1 MADINSSY
9 KSTITEFVKACND
22 INDNFQKNETNDLKI
37 LTSLTNKINLLIP
50 VTEKFERSIKTSP
63 TLIVLD
69 DSLLLSLENSCSTL
83 YNTLILESKNKS
95 ILENPKHLFFF
106 LNVKYFVVLLFFI
119 FHILSK
125 ECNTNYGKNCFKFF
139 VSLVK
144 FCLDLYL
151 QVNSI
156 DESLNFLINNIIK
169 KSEDYCDQLVDF
181 SEGDMLT
188 DFYLTNVQVY
198 FHKKDLTNAALYE
211 SKIKN
216 TDIKLNENQILEFC
230 KTVYNCSLNI
240 IKESNNSLNIEYVV
254 FLKKASQMIP
264 LQSELTN
271 NTSKSKFKDL
281 KYSILVLLADYH
293 VKLLHFKDAEIVI
306 EEILQNY
313 QIDLNL
319 VTLKIDMIK
328 KKYSAKDSQ
337 LVIKYKEIL
346 KRFIMS
352 SIFNNNISCLES
364 MTTFFCDLAKYSP
377 EEAFACSEYVLTN
390 QTSKIPLDIIE
401 KLFNNRLFIL
411 TEFLNTSEA
420 IKITQLKSSFDG
432 LQRIIE
438 EELSETSVNSIV
450 TLVWNYAKKLIKKT
464 LIKEA
469 LEWFNQLDNDIINN
483 KISDETKNIISRAMQ
498 QCELELGNY
507 EKVYYIYEKKMIE
520 EKDNNNNFKT
530 QIILFKTKVKEA
542 EDIFEKNKTE
552 LHILEKIANDCKNII
567 LNLKHIS
574 KSYNQFYDFLY
585 ACFIDFKS
593 NNPVLLYLL
602 DFLLAEKDSS
612 EITGNNENENL
623 CEVNN
628 NSSSNSSDLL
638 RNLSFMRILRLAIQL
653 HVTNLEL
660 LDKKNFIQEFP
671 NIYLPKFEKLLKQGL
686 NVLVRFRQLKELDIN
701 SNSTSSNQL
710 IKGSFTNTEIKWFAA
725 VAFNLENKCFQNDLY
740 LNNMNMCKVAVGYIN
755 LIDKKSLNDL
765 ELKELKVR
773 EMRCICLDC
782 FYKKDGNIFNLSEV
796 NELNASILKLI
807 GESMDILP
815 HCNDKNQYTE
825 MMDCVRELWLAR
837 FSLID
842 YEKKDQNLFNLFNN
856 HNFINLLITD
866 DELVKGC
873 FCIAFNNYIDN
884 KSNKSSLKQFDFDKK
899 KISLLIN
906 KTLPTLSIKE
916 SLIYN
921 RKYVEWLFH
930 QDPDEEL
937 SKLIRKILIKSSSLS
952 DNEKEDPEIFS
963 EFDWLS
969 THCWNVSIRCLIE
982 EEEEK
987 EMHSNNNNTQLSKI
1001 WFDLAIDSSKHLN
1014 NGKKEKLK
1022 SLRIEMSIR

>member
-1 MADINSSY
+1 MADISSSC
-9 KSTITEFVKACND
+9 KSTITEFVEACND
-22 INDNFQKNETNDLKI
+22 INDKFQKNETNDSKI
-37 LTSLTNKINLLIP
+37 LSSLTNKINLLIP
-50 VTEKFERSIKTSP
+50 VTEKFERSIKTIP

-69 DSLLLSLENSCSTL
+69 DSLLLSLENSCSNL

-95 ILENPKHLFFF
+95 ILETPNYLFFF

-139 VSLVK
+139 VSLIK

-151 QVNSI
+151 QVNII
-156 DESLNFLINNIIK
+156 DKSLNSLINKIIR
-169 KSEDYCDQLVDF
+169 KSEKYSDQLVHF
-181 SEGDMLT
+181 SEGGMLT
-188 DFYLTNVQVY
+188 DFYLTNFQVY
-198 FHKKDLTNAALYE
+198 FHEKDLTNAALYE

-230 KTVYNCSLNI
+230 KTVYNCSLKI
-240 IKESNNSLNIEYVV
+240 ITESNNSLNTEYVV
-254 FLKKASQMIP
+254 FLNKASQMIP
-264 LQSELTN
+264 LQSELSN
-271 NTSKSKFKDL
+271 NTSKSKFKNL
-281 KYSILVLLADYH
+281 KYSVLVLIADYY
-293 VKLLHFKDAEIVI
+293 VRLLQFEDAEIVI
-306 EEILQNY
+306 EEIIQNY

-319 VTLKIDMIK
+319 VILKIDMIK
-328 KKYSAKDSQ
+328 KKYSNTDPQ
-337 LVIKYKEIL
+337 LVIEYKEIL

-352 SIFNNNISCLES
+352 IMSNNNISCLES

-377 EEAFACSEYVLTN
+377 EEAFSCFEYVLTN

-411 TEFLNTSEA
+411 TEFLNTSEE
-420 IKITQLKSSFDG
+420 IKINQLKSSFDD
-432 LQRIIE
+432 LQRIIDQ
-438 EELSETSVNSIV
+438 ELSETSVNSIV
-450 TLVWNYAKKLIKKT
+450 TLVWNYAKKLKKKS

-469 LEWFNQLDNDIINN
+469 LEWFHQLDNDIINN
-483 KISDETKNIISRAMQ
+483 KISDETKNIIFRAMQ
-498 QCELELGNY
+498 QCELELGNF

-520 EKDNNNNFKT
+520 EKEKNNNFKT

-542 EDIFEKNKTE
+542 DDIFERNEKE
-552 LHILEKIANDCKNII
+552 LNILEKIANDCKDII
-567 LNLKHIS
+567 LNLKQIS
-574 KSYNQFYDFLY
+574 KSYTQFYDFLY

-602 DFLLAEKDSS
+602 DFLFVENNCS
-612 EITGNNENENL
+612 EVKGNNENENL
-623 CEVNN
+623 FEVN
-628 NSSSNSSDLL
+628 NSSSGLFSH
-638 RNLSFMRILRLAIQL
+638 LSFMRILRLAIQL
-653 HVTNLEL
+653 HLTNLEL
-660 LDKKNFIQEFP
+660 LDKKIFIQEFP
-671 NIYLPKFEKLLKQGL
+671 NIYLPKFEKLLEQGL
-686 NVLVRFRQLKELDIN
+686 NILMRFRQLKEMDIN
-701 SNSTSSNQL
+701 SSSTSSNQL
-710 IKGSFTNTEIKWFAA
+710 ITGSFTNTEINWFAA

-740 LNNMNMCKVAVGYIN
+740 LNNMNMCKVAVEYIN

-782 FYKKDGNIFNLSEV
+782 FYKKDGNIFNLSEM
-796 NELNASILKLI
+796 NKLNASILKLI
-807 GESMDILP
+807 GESMGILS
-815 HCNDKNQYTE
+815 HLNDENQYTE
-825 MMDCVRELWLAR
+825 IMDCVRELWLAR

-866 DELVKGC
+866 DELVTGC
-873 FCIAFNNYIDN
+873 FCIAFNNYNDN
-884 KSNKSSLKQFDFDKK
+884 KSNKISLKQFDFDKK

-937 SKLIRKILIKSSSLS
+937 SKLIRKILTKSSSLS

-982 EEEEK
+982 EEE
-987 EMHSNNNNTQLSKI
+987 MQSNNNNTQLSKI
-1001 WFDLAIDSSKHLN
+1001 WFDLAIDSSRYLN
-1014 NGKKEKLK
+1014 NGKKEKLE
-1022 SLRIEMSIR
+1022 SLRVEMSIR